1 MNKILSKRLL
11 RDLRTNFGRYAALL
25 LLIVMGIYLVVSIV
39 GSAEMIIQGT
49 ESHKSVNM
57 VEDGQFSVFVP
68 LSDEDISE
76 LTDDG
81 TQIEPMFSLD
91 LKTED
96 GATLRM
102 FRNREMIDL
111 IQLDEG
117 ELAAKNGEAVIEK
130 GYASA
135 HNIHIG
141 DTVIAGGTG
150 FTVTGIGSVPD

>member
-39 GSAEMIIQGT
+39 GSAEMIIRGT
-49 ESHKSVNM
+49 ENHKSVNM
-57 VEDGQFSVFVP
+57 VEDGQFTVFVP

-76 LTDDG
+76 LTADG

-117 ELAAKNGEAVIEK
+117 ERYRLCSRLRYV
-130 GYASA
+130 YRQ
-135 HNIHIG
+135 
-141 DTVIAGGTG
+141 
-150 FTVTGIGSVPD
+150 FQ